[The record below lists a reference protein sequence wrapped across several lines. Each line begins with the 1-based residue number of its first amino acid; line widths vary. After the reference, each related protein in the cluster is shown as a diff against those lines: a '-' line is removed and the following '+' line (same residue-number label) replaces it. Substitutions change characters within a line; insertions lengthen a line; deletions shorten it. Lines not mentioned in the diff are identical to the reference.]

1 MKIVEYKNDK
11 SLCKR
16 DPILNDHQFR
26 PTYQESKNRFR
37 FNQSLMINKLKND
50 MTSGQIDLSR
60 DFFVFS
66 FKFNLVSSCLLLWSR
81 ADLDIDIAVC

>member
-1 MKIVEYKNDK
+1 MKIVGYKNDK
-11 SLCKR
+11 SLFKR
-16 DPILNDHQFR
+16 DPILNDQQFR

-60 DFFVFS
+60 EFFVFFSLNLTS
-66 FKFNLVSSCLLLWSR
+66 FPVVYYYGQGQ
-81 ADLDIDIAVC
+81 I